1 MSSSNLQVVS
11 RLLDAT
17 VEELD
22 ISPQQY
28 ELAVRRYED
37 LGQWLIDLGFGDP
50 DVYPQG
56 SFRLGTV
63 LRPTAGGDF
72 DIDLVFLR
80 YLAKESITQ
89 DELRAQT
96 GLLLTA
102 YIADRGA
109 VIGNPELEERG
120 RCWEL
125 IYSGDRF
132 HMDVLTVI
140 PDPDGDETSVL
151 LSDRDLFRWQHSNP
165 IGYAN
170 WFWRSMGEAVDAA
183 RAQLA
188 ASLSRDVEDVPQW
201 LVRTTLQRVV
211 QLLKLH
217 RDTFFRDNPQ
227 DKPASILITT
237 LATHAHGGESDLFE
251 AFRKVARKLPS
262 HVEWRNG
269 TWWVPNPA
277 HEEENFADKWNT
289 NPDRRRHFDQW
300 IEALIAETDHWAT
313 SNGIDEAVK
322 SLGTALGAAPVQAG
336 AKRVG
341 AALSSL
347 TAAGGLSVV
356 QQGRVTQGSGTK
368 IQPHRFHGPDR

>member
-1 MSSSNLQVVS
+1 MPSSNLQVTS
-11 RLLDAT
+11 RVLDAT

-28 ELAVRRYED
+28 ALADSRYTD
-37 LGQWLIDLGFGDP
+37 LGQWLVAQGIGDP
-50 DVYPQG
+50 EVYPQG

-63 LRPTAGGDF
+63 LRPTAGEDF

-80 YLAKESITQ
+80 LLAKESITQ
-89 DELRAQT
+89 DELRAQA
-96 GLLLTA
+96 GQLLRA
-102 YIADRGA
+102 YIAVRGA
-109 VIGNPELEERG
+109 SNGNPTLKERG

-132 HMDVLTVI
+132 HMDVLPVI

-151 LSDRDLFRWQHSNP
+151 LSDRDLFLWQHSNP

-170 WFWRSMGEAVDAA
+170 WFWSSMGEAVDVA

-188 ASLSRDVEDVPQW
+188 VSLSREVEDVPQW

-217 RDTFFRDNPQ
+217 RDTFFRRNPH

-237 LATHAHGGESDLFE
+237 LAAYAYGGETDLFE
-251 AFRKVARKLPS
+251 AFRKVVHNLIF
-262 HVEWRNG
+262 HVEWRDG

-289 NPDRRRHFDQW
+289 DPDRKGHFDRW
-300 IEALIAETDHWAT
+300 IAALAAETDHWAT
-313 SNGIDEAVK
+313 SNGIDEAVR
-322 SLGTALGAAPVQAG
+322 SLGAALGTAPVQAG

-341 AALSSL
+341 AVLSSL

-356 QQGRVTQGSGTK
+356 QQGRVTQSSGTK
-368 IQPHRFHGPDR
+368 IQPHRFHGQDQ